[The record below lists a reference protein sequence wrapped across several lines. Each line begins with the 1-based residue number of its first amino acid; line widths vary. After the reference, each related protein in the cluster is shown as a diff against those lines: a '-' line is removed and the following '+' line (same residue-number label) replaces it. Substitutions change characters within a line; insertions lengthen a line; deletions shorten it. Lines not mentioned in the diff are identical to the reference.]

1 MKVLTK
7 ADFGKMELSRLE
19 TEKSKVFKKILS
31 GNEARK
37 NRNIL
42 YELLGVIEE
51 KIKFEGIPIE
61 IKLA

>member
-7 ADFGKMELSRLE
+7 VDFGRMELSRLE
-19 TEKSKVFKKILS
+19 TEKNKVFKKIIK

-51 KIKFEGIPIE
+51 KIKFEGIPLE

>member
-7 ADFGKMELSRLE
+7 ADFGRMELSRLE
-19 TEKSKVFKKILS
+19 TEKNKVFKKILRGS
-31 GNEARK
+31 EARK

-51 KIKFEGIPIE
+51 KIKFEGVPLE